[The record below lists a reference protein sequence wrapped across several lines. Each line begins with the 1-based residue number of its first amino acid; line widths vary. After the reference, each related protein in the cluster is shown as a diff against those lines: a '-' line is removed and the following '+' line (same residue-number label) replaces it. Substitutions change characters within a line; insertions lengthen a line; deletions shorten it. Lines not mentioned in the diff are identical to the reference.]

1 MKNILYI
8 ILLVSI
14 TACSSKI
21 DYSFFLYP
29 SGKELTSLGKID
41 PDMEY
46 LTETCKGTSRI
57 FKILVDPDQK
67 QILKSNYLKRY
78 NLELIELVYFQGA
91 MDKYEISFNQS
102 GCIDSQLAID
112 FKFFDKHKSISEVI
126 ENMRRSIKDLKFT
139 SYSEGIQ
146 SSSLNALTYLSKNF
160 KRKCKTQKNF
170 VAYKKRTLCTFKVGD
185 LHYQFIWG
193 ITSEKEVINLT
204 SSYSAF

>member
-1 MKNILYI
+1 MKYIFYI
-8 ILLVSI
+8 ISLVSI
-14 TACSSKI
+14 TSCSSKS
-21 DYSFFLYP
+21 DYAFFLYP
-29 SGKELTSLGKID
+29 PGKGLTSLGKID
-41 PDMEY
+41 PEMKY
-46 LTETCKGTSRI
+46 LTETCKGTSRT

-67 QILKSNYLKRY
+67 QILKTIYMKRY

-112 FKFFDKHKSISEVI
+112 FKFFDRYKTVSEVT

-146 SSSLNALTYLSKNF
+146 LSTLNALTYLSKNI

-170 VAYKKRTLCTFKVGD
+170 VAYKKRTLCTFKVED

>member
-1 MKNILYI
+1 MKYFLSI

-14 TACSSKI
+14 SSCSSKN

-29 SGKELTSLGKID
+29 SGKGLTSLGKID

-46 LTETCKGTSRI
+46 LKETCKGSSRT
-57 FKILVDPDQK
+57 FKILVEPKQK
-67 QILKSNYLKRY
+67 QILKTYYLKRY
-78 NLELIELVYFQGA
+78 NLELIELVYFKGA
-91 MDKYEISFNQS
+91 MDKYELSFNQS

-112 FKFFDKHKSISEVI
+112 FKFFDKHKTVNNVI

-139 SYSEGIQ
+139 SYSDGIQ
-146 SSSLNALTYLSKNF
+146 SSILNALTYLSKNI
-160 KRKCKTQKNF
+160 KRKCKTQNNF
-170 VAYKKRTLCTFKVGD
+170 VAYKKRTLCTFNVD
-185 LHYQFIWG
+185 ELHYQFIWG